1 VAQDLGPFHILA
13 GPNAS
18 GKSSFLD
25 VPAMMRDILRRG
37 VEDAVTT
44 REIPDYSYLF
54 WMRQGKRF
62 ELAIEAQIPKQH
74 RCGAAYQIELE
85 RDGPGIGVPSATSPV
100 CRYAIAVGE
109 DEKGDF
115 GILDEWLG
123 FVPGRSGNTSQ
134 APPRG
139 DLLGAPQPPTPLL
152 AVGRAGPS
160 HCILNSRR
168 GVATFHNEAGGLDQ
182 KGYVFNLGTRKA
194 ALAGLPE
201 DEEQFPVGAWFK
213 RLLESEVQ
221 TLMLSA
227 EAMRR
232 PSPPQ
237 AKRSMWADG
246 SSFPWI
252 LDDFLSRPG
261 NGLVEQWLEHVRM
274 GLPGLRSVRVF
285 HRPEDNH
292 RCIVVSYANGLELPS
307 WSLSDGTL
315 RFLALTLLAYLP
327 DFTGTYL
334 IEEPEN
340 GIHPTAVDLVF
351 DALAAIY
358 DGQVLVAT
366 HSPALVGVAKPE
378 QILCF
383 ARSDEDG
390 VTITSGDKH
399 PGLRHWKGEV
409 DLGTLF
415 ASGVL
420 G

>member
-1 VAQDLGPFHILA
+1 
-13 GPNAS
+13 
-18 GKSSFLD
+18 
-25 VPAMMRDILRRG
+25 
-37 VEDAVTT
+37 
-44 REIPDYSYLF
+44 
-54 WMRQGKRF
+54 
-62 ELAIEAQIPKQH
+62 
-74 RCGAAYQIELE
+74 
-85 RDGPGIGVPSATSPV
+85 
-100 CRYAIAVGE
+100 
-109 DEKGDF
+109 
-115 GILDEWLG
+115 
-123 FVPGRSGNTSQ
+123 
-134 APPRG
+134 
-139 DLLGAPQPPTPLL
+139 
-152 AVGRAGPS
+152 
-160 HCILNSRR
+160 
-168 GVATFHNEAGGLDQ
+168 LDQ

-252 LDDFLSRPG
+252 LDEFLSRPG
-261 NGLVEQWLEHVRM
+261 NDLIGRWIEHVRM
-274 GLPGLRSVRVF
+274 GLPGLQSVRIF

-292 RCIVVSYANGLELPS
+292 KCIVVSYANGLELPS

-351 DALAAIY
+351 DSLNAIY

-378 QILCF
+378 QVLCF

-390 VTITSGDKH
+390 VTITPGSRH